1 MILRTPIGL
10 GLARR
15 AFPFVAM
22 TAAAAVV
29 LGACS
34 AAGGG
39 SPSPSGGSAAASKPL
54 EGTNWTLTS
63 YLGPGGT
70 GVKVP
75 AGIAA
80 TALFKEAAMTGNS
93 GCNQYRGSYAVDG
106 NKLTIG
112 QTISTLMAC
121 GQAQMALEQAYLAVL
136 PRVATFVISGD
147 TLMLKTA
154 EGVVGLEFAA
164 TPAPALTGTKWVAT
178 GINNGKGGVVS
189 SVTGTDVT
197 ATFATDGS
205 VSGSGGCN
213 TYSGTYTT
221 DGTKLSF
228 GTLATTQ
235 MACGDAVNS
244 QESAYFTA
252 LARVAT
258 YDFVGSNLELRAADG
273 ALQVSYQ
280 AAKP

>member
-1 MILRTPIGL
+1 MTFRAPTAL

-39 SPSPSGGSAAASKPL
+39 SASPSSGTATAPKPL

-63 YLGPGGT
+63 YLGPNGT

-75 AGIAA
+75 AGVAA
-80 TALFKEAAMTGNS
+80 TALFKGAAMTGNS
-93 GCNQYRGSYAVDG
+93 GCNQYRGSYTVDG

-112 QTISTLMAC
+112 QTLSTLMAC
-121 GQAQMALEQAYLAVL
+121 EQAKMALEQAYLAVL
-136 PRVATFVISGD
+136 PRVATFAISGD
-147 TLMLKTA
+147 TLTLMTA

-164 TPAPALTGTKWVAT
+164 TPAPSLTGTTWVAT

-189 SVTGTDVT
+189 TVAGTDVT
-197 ATFATDGS
+197 ATFAADGT

-221 DGTKLSF
+221 DGTKLTF

-235 MACGDAVNS
+235 MACGDAINT
-244 QESAYFTA
+244 QESAYFAA
-252 LARVAT
+252 LTRVAT
-258 YDFVGSNLELRAADG
+258 YDFAGGNLELRATDG

-280 AAKP
+280 AATP